1 MPLLDELHQSF
12 CGREDVNSVLE
23 HTTRLQV
30 YECMCAHVII
40 DMVYNGLGKLE
51 AVQQKKI
58 ESEKLP
64 SGV

>member
-1 MPLLDELHQSF
+1 
-12 CGREDVNSVLE
+12 
-23 HTTRLQV
+23 V

-40 DMVYNGLGKLE
+40 DMVYDGLGKLE